1 MLCALGS
8 SAFSDARAPGSPRVG
23 ASGAG
28 CGNVRAVNPD
38 TGRAVTGVILKRE
51 HVSCRMARRVV
62 RHCIT
67 HRRML
72 PGWHG
77 GRADTQPLTFFS
89 RGARVVTVREAE
101 WRCYK
106 ADLGI

>member
-1 MLCALGS
+1 MLGTLAAP
-8 SAFSDARAPGSPRVG
+8 AFVEARATDSPRAG
-23 ASGAG
+23 ASRAR

-51 HVSCRMARRVV
+51 HVSCRTARAVV

-72 PGWHG
+72 AGWQG
-77 GRADTQPLTFFS
+77 GAADTRPIDFFF
-89 RGARVVTVREAE
+89 RGARVVTVRAAA
-101 WRCYK
+101 WRCYHPE
-106 ADLGI
+106 GIG